1 MRRLLFAIPIV
12 LVCAAL
18 TVVFGPAVLPQAT
31 TNRIAAALIEQVLD
45 HPVAVSGQS
54 ELTLFPTFRL
64 MAHNVSAKVAAR
76 GGKDTPALFDIG
88 ILTVEADST
97 ALLYNRVRIDRVKIE
112 SPVLRFH
119 VDADGTANWRRN
131 DVAKEPQTAP
141 NLDRDW
147 GWWDQFDVGQVELL
161 DGRLL
166 WVDRV
171 RGWRLE
177 ANKIGLQSS
186 KPLNTTS
193 GPGFALAGNATVNG
207 EPLTLRLETGA
218 ISKALAGV
226 RFPLVAEITGAPIS
240 FRYQGAAAKRQVF
253 FSDGSIKLEIPDL
266 KQFQRW
272 LGGGD
277 AIRAAGGRLDLAAR
291 LEVGGDGVTLRSIS
305 LDWPGGKG
313 TGAADTQLRRD
324 GTLAL
329 DGDFHLDTLDIGA
342 FGGEAVLAA
351 VTAFLPER
359 LVGKVNL
366 DWRGFRRF
374 TLKGGPGRGVL
385 TFSAG
390 PERWSVAAES
400 DQFYGGR
407 ASAKIRWGT
416 AEGMASLRTE
426 ISLSRIEAGP
436 LLKDLANQ
444 EALSGRAD
452 VRFDLFS
459 VDGNPRQLTAALA
472 GEGRFNVI
480 NGTLTDPGLIRQ
492 LGSSDKPV
500 KFAQMLGSFKVGQG
514 IVRTNDLLLRSADIS
529 LLGTGALDLVKGY
542 VDIDMRSV
550 SRKGKGPGAKP
561 EIKPFRIEGPIS
573 AFGTARK

>member
-1 MRRLLFAIPIV
+1 M
-12 LVCAAL
+12 
-18 TVVFGPAVLPQAT
+18 
-31 TNRIAAALIEQVLD
+31 
-45 HPVAVSGQS
+45 
-54 ELTLFPTFRL
+54 
-64 MAHNVSAKVAAR
+64 
-76 GGKDTPALFDIG
+76 
-88 ILTVEADST
+88 
-97 ALLYNRVRIDRVKIE
+97 
-112 SPVLRFH
+112 
-119 VDADGTANWRRN
+119 
-131 DVAKEPQTAP
+131 
-141 NLDRDW
+141 
-147 GWWDQFDVGQVELL
+147 
-161 DGRLL
+161 
-166 WVDRV
+166 
-171 RGWRLE
+171 
-177 ANKIGLQSS
+177 
-186 KPLNTTS
+186 
-193 GPGFALAGNATVNG
+193 
-207 EPLTLRLETGA
+207 
-218 ISKALAGV
+218 
-226 RFPLVAEITGAPIS
+226 
-240 FRYQGAAAKRQVF
+240 
-253 FSDGSIKLEIPDL
+253 
-266 KQFQRW
+266 
-272 LGGGD
+272 
-277 AIRAAGGRLDLAAR
+277 
-291 LEVGGDGVTLRSIS
+291 
-305 LDWPGGKG
+305 
-313 TGAADTQLRRD
+313 
-324 GTLAL
+324 
-329 DGDFHLDTLDIGA
+329 
-342 FGGEAVLAA
+342 
-351 VTAFLPER
+351 
-359 LVGKVNL
+359 
-366 DWRGFRRF
+366 
-374 TLKGGPGRGVL
+374 

-529 LLGTGALDLVKGY
+529 LLGTGALDLAKGY